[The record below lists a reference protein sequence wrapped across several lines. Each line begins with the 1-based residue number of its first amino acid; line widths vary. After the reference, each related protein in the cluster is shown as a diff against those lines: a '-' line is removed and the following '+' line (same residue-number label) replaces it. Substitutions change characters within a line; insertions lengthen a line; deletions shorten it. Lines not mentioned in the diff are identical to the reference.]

1 MICITP
7 KRESRTDGLSRDQ
20 RYTRA
25 GNADVD
31 AAEQAEGRGHKKEC
45 DSARSL
51 HQAELGNRDPLKDKG
66 EERNGAGDSGDR
78 SCFAALRSS
87 SLSAVV

>member
-25 GNADVD
+25 GNAN
-31 AAEQAEGRGHKKEC
+31 ASAEEQ
-45 DSARSL
+45 
-51 HQAELGNRDPLKDKG
+51 
-66 EERNGAGDSGDR
+66 RNGRRREGDASVAQR
-78 SCFAALRSS
+78 AFNIL
-87 SLSAVV
+87 